1 MNVSEVFSK
10 LASNQRASSGGKTL
24 VRQIALILVAL
35 LLTSLFLWVT
45 GYDPWIVFQ
54 AIYQSVSTDIGGT
67 IRWMIPYGMMG
78 LAVALTFRMNL
89 FNMGVD
95 GQLYIGAIG
104 ATFISM
110 QLGDAPRSV
119 AILATIA
126 FAVIGGALFAV
137 IPALLKIKLKCDEV
151 VVTIL
156 MNYVA
161 YYFTD
166 YLVLGPM
173 LGDGTLANAR
183 STNYMP
189 ENSWLTRLSWLGD
202 SSATTGLYIMLAI
215 LIGMAFVFYKT
226 RFGYELKICG
236 ANPNFARYGGINAGR
251 IIFAAMLISGAIAG
265 AAGAIE
271 VMGVHHRF
279 PIRFSSSLGN
289 DGVVIAL
296 LANNNPLG
304 VFLTSFFFAAL
315 KNGSN
320 IMQRIADVPSS
331 LVDVV
336 RGIIIFTISA
346 RFSFGWLKEKLGK
359 RRQAVRQKEVS

>member
-1 MNVSEVFSK
+1 MNVSEVCRK
-10 LASNQRASSGGKTL
+10 LVKNQRASSSGKTL
-24 VRQIALILVAL
+24 VRQIVLILVAL

-45 GYDPWIVFQ
+45 GYNPWIVFQ

-110 QLGDAPRSV
+110 QLGDAPRVV

-183 STNYMP
+183 
-189 ENSWLTRLSWLGD
+189 
-202 SSATTGLYIMLAI
+202 
-215 LIGMAFVFYKT
+215 
-226 RFGYELKICG
+226 
-236 ANPNFARYGGINAGR
+236 
-251 IIFAAMLISGAIAG
+251 
-265 AAGAIE
+265 
-271 VMGVHHRF
+271 
-279 PIRFSSSLGN
+279 
-289 DGVVIAL
+289 
-296 LANNNPLG
+296 
-304 VFLTSFFFAAL
+304 
-315 KNGSN
+315 
-320 IMQRIADVPSS
+320 
-331 LVDVV
+331 
-336 RGIIIFTISA
+336 
-346 RFSFGWLKEKLGK
+346 
-359 RRQAVRQKEVS
+359 